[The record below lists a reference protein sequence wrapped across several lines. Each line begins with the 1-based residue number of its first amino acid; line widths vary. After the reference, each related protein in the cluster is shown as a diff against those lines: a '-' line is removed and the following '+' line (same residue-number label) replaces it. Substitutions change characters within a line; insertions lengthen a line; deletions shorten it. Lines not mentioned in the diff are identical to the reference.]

1 MTEQNQTER
10 QKTVQAIKESQQIL
24 LVIGQRP
31 SGDQIGSVIA
41 LAEGLGKLGKGIS
54 VACPDPLPQNYGFLK
69 GLDQISEK
77 LVGSKDFIL
86 EVGQE
91 NAKTDHLGYKL
102 EDGKLKITI
111 TPKQGNFSPDDV
123 SFSFGDYQFD
133 LIIILGVSE
142 LAQLGGIYQADPE
155 IFYKTK
161 LANIDSQP
169 KNQLYGQLNW
179 VDGQASSVCEM
190 MVSLMESAEI
200 QMTESMAT
208 ALLAGLMSATDR
220 FQSPETTAKALTV
233 AAQLTGAGADRSMII
248 SRLFKTAPYLYLKS
262 WGRIMENLTID
273 PTLNLAWSVLSKED
287 ISQLSISPE
296 SIRQGLDRLLTMVQ
310 EAELVALIREEEKGA
325 KISLRSRGQ
334 VDVAELAKKFGGGGQ
349 PQSAGFQLEGDDFNE
364 LKTKTVR
371 LLKNYQKENN

>member
-10 QKTVQAIKESQQIL
+10 QKIVQAIKEGQQIL

-31 SGDQIGSVIA
+31 SGDQIGSAVA
-41 LAEGLGKLGKGIS
+41 LAEGLGKLDKTIS
-54 VACPDPLPQNYGFLK
+54 ITCPDPLPQNYSFLE
-69 GLDQISEK
+69 GLDRISEK

-86 EVGQE
+86 EVNQE

-133 LIIILGVSE
+133 LIISLGVSE
-142 LAQLGGIYQADPE
+142 LSQLGDIYQIDPE

-161 LANIDSQP
+161 LANIDCQSH
-169 KNQLYGQLNW
+169 NQLYGQLNW
-179 VDGQASSVCEM
+179 IDHQASSVCEM
-190 MVSLMESAEI
+190 MVSLLESAEI
-200 QMTESMAT
+200 QVTEPMAT

-220 FQSPETTAKALTV
+220 FQSSKTTAKALTV
-233 AAQLTGAGADRSMII
+233 AAQLTGAGADRSLII
-248 SRLFKTAPYLYLKS
+248 NRLFKTAPYLYLKS

-273 PTLNLAWSVLSKED
+273 PTLNLAWSVLTKED

-296 SIRQGLDRLLTMVQ
+296 SIREGLDRLLTMVQ

-325 KISLRSRGQ
+325 KVSLRSRGQ

-349 PQSAGFQLEGDDFNE
+349 PQSAGFQLKSDNFSE
-364 LKTKTVR
+364 LREKVIR
-371 LLKNYQKENN
+371 LLKGYQKENS